1 MGATVRKSPRM
12 SASSRSPVPRSRKMM
27 FRYGKSIRKR
37 TSRNLASLPIAKSS
51 NSSNS
56 RSDVAGT
63 AACSLRTLRTFHM
76 CCADY
81 QGYRPRAVVASNVSP
96 VRVCPWALAEGGVPP
111 WPLPET
117 LLLLRVVHPAPP
129 SFGMLL
135 RRGMTPPHQYVL
147 RGRPRCNPI
156 AAEIQLGP
164 D

>member
-1 MGATVRKSPRM
+1 MVRVRQESLSPARIQRHQRTLGATVHKSPRM

-81 QGYRPRAVVASNVSP
+81 QGYRPRAVVAPNVSH
-96 VRVCPWALAEGGVPP
+96 VLVCPWAWAEGGI
-111 WPLPET
+111 
-117 LLLLRVVHPAPP
+117 P
-129 SFGMLL
+129 S
-135 RRGMTPPHQYVL
+135 
-147 RGRPRCNPI
+147 
-156 AAEIQLGP
+156 LGP
-164 D
+164 SPKLYCCCGWCTPLRPVLECCCCGGG